1 MAQSFG
7 SYRNAKLFDRAQA
20 SCSGQSN
27 AFDLTVCFYGFA
39 APPLRCRNNE
49 PGTRLNLVQFF
60 SCAQKCNRGSTE
72 DRRNYLKRVLPSFRL
87 KQREDEKC
95 RARESLTAE
104 NHCLLCCSP
113 GQRRACV

>member
-7 SYRNAKLFDRAQA
+7 SYRNAKLFDRAQ
-20 SCSGQSN
+20 SCGTQVTCGAN
-27 AFDLTVCFYGFA
+27 AGFA